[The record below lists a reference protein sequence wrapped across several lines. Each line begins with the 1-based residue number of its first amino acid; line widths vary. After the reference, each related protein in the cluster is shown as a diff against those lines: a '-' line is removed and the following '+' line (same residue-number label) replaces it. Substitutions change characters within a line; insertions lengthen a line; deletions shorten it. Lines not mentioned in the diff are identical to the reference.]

1 MKLISRLFISWLVLA
16 ILLAA
21 CQPSPSPTMVATTM
35 KASPVASS
43 TESRSTSVLPASASP
58 TMPSLTNTPTTTSMP
73 TPTQPPLDT
82 PPPLNVPTRASSQ
95 FISAACPFKV
105 PDGLREGDNLHCGYL
120 SVPADR
126 ARSNSGTLQLAIAVL
141 HPEDG
146 ATEVDP
152 ILYLEG
158 GPGRSVL
165 EFLYLTYSRNFKP
178 LLASGR
184 DVILFDQR
192 GVGVSRPALDCP
204 EQDRLFYELLDN
216 EMNGRQLTEQQK
228 DRLVA
233 RAMETCAKN
242 LAVKA
247 NLTDFSTRASA
258 ADVADL
264 VAALGYETVNLWG
277 ISYGARLGLEV
288 MRNHPNIVRSA
299 ILDSTI
305 PAQADLYG
313 EQPVNLTAAFDQLF
327 QSCAADEACNAAYP
341 DLRQVFFDTVDRL
354 NRESARYESSDPL
367 LGLTYTVAIS
377 GNNFIDLVFQ
387 FLYDTD
393 VITLIPR
400 LIYNVSQGNYELISL
415 LTGSVIATHGA
426 LSDGLYYALQCRE
439 EAPFTNPE
447 KIRSAAA
454 DFPEFADYFDQSAV
468 QSIFN
473 ICTVMGLTPS
483 VPDASANQPIISDIP
498 ALILA
503 GEFDPITPPAWGQ
516 QAADTL
522 SKAFFFE
529 FPGMGHGVSVARE
542 CPRQIMLAFIED
554 TSHSP
559 KSDCIQEMGAPKFSV
574 PVTAPLNLVPFS
586 NEEMGLQGLSPANW
600 KEVNTGVFS
609 RQATPLDAT
618 LVLAQA
624 SPVSVDALLQQLARQ
639 FGMTE
644 VPKSES
650 QREANGLT
658 WDLYALHVRGLPLAL
673 AIAETEGKSFLVLLQ
688 SSADEYSAL
697 YQYVFLPMVDSV
709 KPLD

>member
-1 MKLISRLFISWLVLA
+1 MKSITRLFTLWLALA
-16 ILLAA
+16 ISLVA
-21 CQPSPSPTMVATTM
+21 CRPPTSPTMVVLPSLVASPSVSVTREISPISPSPTT
-35 KASPVASS
+35 
-43 TESRSTSVLPASASP
+43 
-58 TMPSLTNTPTTTSMP
+58 PSLTNTPTTALTL

-82 PPPLNVPTRASSQ
+82 PPPLGAPTRASSQ
-95 FISAACPFKV
+95 FISAACPFRV
-105 PDGLREGDNLHCGYL
+105 PDGLREGVNLHCGYL

-126 ARSNSGTLQLAIAVL
+126 SRSDGGTLQLAVAIL

-146 ATEVDP
+146 ATESDP

-216 EMNGRQLTEQQK
+216 EMNGRQLTEQQM
-228 DRLVA
+228 DRIVA

-247 NLTDFSTRASA
+247 DLTDFSTRASA

-264 VAALGYETVNLWG
+264 TAALGYETVNLWG
-277 ISYGARLGLEV
+277 VSYGSRLALEV

-299 ILDSTI
+299 TLDSAL
-305 PAQADLYG
+305 PAQVDLYG
-313 EQPVNLTAAFDQLF
+313 EQPVNLAAAFDRLF

-341 DLRQVFFDTVDRL
+341 DLRQVFFDTVAQL
-354 NRESARYESSDPL
+354 NQENARYESSDPL
-367 LGLTYTVAIS
+367 TGQRYTVVLS
-377 GNNFIDLVFQ
+377 GDNFIDLVFQ

-393 VITLIPR
+393 VITLLPR

-439 EAPFTNPE
+439 EIPFTSPE

-454 DFPEFADYFDQSAV
+454 AFPEFADYFDQSAI
-468 QSIFN
+468 QSVFE
-473 ICTVMGLTPS
+473 ICTVMGLTNDA
-483 VPDASANQPIISDIP
+483 PDASANQPVASDISV
-498 ALILA
+498 LILA
-503 GEFDPITPPAWGQ
+503 GEFDPITPSTWGQ

-522 SKAFFFE
+522 SRAYFFE

-542 CPRQIMLAFIED
+542 CPRQIMLAFVENP
-554 TSHSP
+554 SQLP
-559 KSDCIQEMGAPKFSV
+559 KSDCIQEMGAPQFSV
-574 PVTAPLNLVPFS
+574 PVAAPVKLVPFS
-586 NEEMGLQGLSPANW
+586 NKEMGIQGLSPSGW

-624 SPVSVDALLQQLARQ
+624 SSVNAEMLLQQLARQ
-639 FGMTE
+639 FGLTE

-650 QREANGLT
+650 QREANGMT
-658 WDLYALHVRGLPLAL
+658 WSLYAFQVRGLPLAL
-673 AIAETEGKSFLVLLQ
+673 AIAEVEGKSFLVLLQ

-697 YQYVFLPMVDSV
+697 YQYVFLPVMDSI
-709 KPLD
+709 KPLN